1 MPKLTEEQKKKQRQ
15 ELYNYRNILYPQLKK
30 RSDRWR
36 TRCKEAERENRE
48 LREGYGKAGKEI
60 EKTPASGGRVAG
72 NRVRKKA
79 GIEAEEKNNTLYRS
93 AGFRRR
99 NGRASGEKQEETKAE
114 DTR

>member
-60 EKTPASGGRVAG
+60 EKLRLQVEELQEIAYGKKRVS
-72 NRVRKKA
+72 RQKK
-79 GIEAEEKNNTLYRS
+79 KNNTLYRS

>member
-48 LREGYGKAGKEI
+48 LREGYVKAGKEI
-60 EKTPASGGRVAG
+60 EKLGFRWKSCRKSRTEKSGYRGR
-72 NRVRKKA
+72 RKK
-79 GIEAEEKNNTLYRS
+79 
-93 AGFRRR
+93 
-99 NGRASGEKQEETKAE
+99 
-114 DTR
+114 